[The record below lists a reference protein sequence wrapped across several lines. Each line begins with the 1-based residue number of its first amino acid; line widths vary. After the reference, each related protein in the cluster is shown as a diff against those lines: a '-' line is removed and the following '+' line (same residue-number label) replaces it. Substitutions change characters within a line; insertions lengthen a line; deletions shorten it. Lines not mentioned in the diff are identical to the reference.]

1 MTRERD
7 TEGKLVNNRVEHPR
21 YYNTGKIEVLT
32 FVQDQNLNFCRGN
45 VVKYVCRAGKK
56 DPDKEIEDL
65 EKAMVY
71 LRREIE
77 FLKERDG

>member
-1 MTRERD
+1 MTNERGSD
-7 TEGKLVNNRVEHPR
+7 MKLTNGGVDHPR

-32 FVQDQNLNFCRGN
+32 FVQDQGLNFCRGN
-45 VVKYVCRAGKK
+45 VVKYVCRAGRK
-56 DPDKEIEDL
+56 DPDREIEDL

-77 FLKERDG
+77 FLKEQDD